1 MRWNPFNTS
10 IGLALGGGAAKGIA
24 HIGVLKAFEEEGLTI
39 SYLSG
44 TSIGSLVASYYA
56 FGKSL
61 EEITAVGQQLTFKS
75 LTSFSWRK
83 KGGFFTTNAFREM
96 IIRDLGDVQI
106 EDARIPLAICTTDIV
121 SGEQVAI
128 EKGSLADAI
137 CASVAVPGVFA
148 PVEFNGRKLV
158 DGGIVENVPIS
169 LLDELGAGI
178 KVAVNLNGFKQ
189 YPEPDGMFDVVSNA
203 IDICMD
209 LKTRDQLKNAD
220 VVISLD
226 LSSFNRTDNKERVHE
241 LIEEGYRPT
250 KEQISK
256 VLWFKRTNYLHY
268 IFDLVKRVIPL
279 KIPELIKLPFKSK
292 LPTIKIK

>member
-24 HIGVLKAFEEEGLTI
+24 HIGVLKAFEEEGLKI

-44 TSIGSLVASYYA
+44 TSIGSLVAAYYA
-56 FGKSL
+56 FGKSI
-61 EEITAVGQQLTFKS
+61 EEITAVGEQLTFKS
-75 LTSFSWRK
+75 ITSFSWRK
-83 KGGFFTTNAFREM
+83 TGGFFTTDAVRQM

-106 EDARIPLAICTTDIV
+106 EDAKIPLAICTTDIV
-121 SGEQVAI
+121 TGEQVAF
-128 EKGSLADAI
+128 EKGSLVDAV

-148 PVEFNGRKLV
+148 PVEIDGRILV
-158 DGGIVENVPIS
+158 DGGIVENVPVS
-169 LLDELGAGI
+169 LLEDLGAGI
-178 KVAVNLNGFKQ
+178 SVAVNLNGIKQ
-189 YPEPDGMFDVVSNA
+189 YPIPDGMLDVVSNA

-209 LKTRDQLKNAD
+209 LKTRAQIKKAD

-226 LSSFNRTDNKERVHE
+226 LSAFNRTDNKDRVHE
-241 LIEEGYRPT
+241 LIEEGYRPA

-256 VLWFKRTNYLHY
+256 VLWYKRTNYLQY
-268 IFDLVKRVIPL
+268 LVDVIKRVIPL
-279 KIPELIKLPFKSK
+279 KIPELIKLPFKPK